1 MHLYVPPKHCVHVP
15 PSGPLHPALHKHAVR
30 AVLPAGEIEFAGQPK
45 QPESPVPDLYVSL
58 KHCVHVPP
66 LGPLDPALHT
76 HAAIAVLAVGE
87 LDNTGQL

>member
-1 MHLYVPPKHCVHVP
+1 
-15 PSGPLHPALHKHAVR
+15 
-30 AVLPAGEIEFAGQPK
+30 VLPAGEIEFAGQPK
-45 QPESPVPDLYVSL
+45 QPEFPVPDLYVSL